1 MAIFFI
7 GKDHQDRACLLI
19 TLIICSMFQ
28 ELFLAIICWI
38 LEFMS
43 GHVITLTTCPKH
55 QNYPNFFLSPKV
67 ANVIDK
73 VAYIQSWWRL
83 KCSFWE
89 KLAKR
94 DVPHILRGSRTHP
107 APILSL
113 KYSEPTSNWIFLAN
127 QYFFKSINDTFQ
139 IQTFLQISRT
149 CLEALRCFSYSLLKK
164 NLPPPAKC
172 FQPTQLIL
180 RFPSVLVLKKGA
192 ASDFQCELFEERW
205 MDFARESRPGI
216 SASDLL
222 CSPKVQIFN
231 DKHKERQWMYLNQDI
246 IQCNSKLPKKS
257 S

>member
-1 MAIFFI
+1 MNFGESSKSSLTPSPTLSFWSYCRFFYQNF
-7 GKDHQDRACLLI
+7 GKMLSQKSALKSFTSFGKKSKKKWQFFLLERTI
-19 TLIICSMFQ
+19 RTGHVSSSLWSYAPCSRNCS
-28 ELFLAIICWI
+28 CWI

-73 VAYIQSWWRL
+73 VAYIQRWWRL

-139 IQTFLQISRT
+139 NQTFLQISRT
-149 CLEALRCFSYSLLKK
+149 CLEALRCFSNSLLKK

-172 FQPTQLIL
+172 FQPTQLICL
-180 RFPSVLVLKKGA
+180 R
-192 ASDFQCELFEERW
+192 DFIR
-205 MDFARESRPGI
+205 S
-216 SASDLL
+216 L
-222 CSPKVQIFN
+222 C
-231 DKHKERQWMYLNQDI
+231 
-246 IQCNSKLPKKS
+246 
-257 S
+257 